1 MPMLLGGTKVNE
13 QSCDIHD
20 VAKAGSDL
28 VALGCTISATRFDDG
43 IIQLQFGSVIS
54 DYVNE
59 IINDVNEGVI
69 SAWDGVQEISAEYA
83 GLASK
88 AAFYA
93 QNGIGV
99 VAGVMQVEV
108 GIAITG
114 STYGLGT
121 PAGAFLVAHG
131 VNNIYEGGV
140 NIYNG
145 PAAKAAQGPTRRAYQ
160 NFFEDKYTGNIVYGG
175 VDLVFS
181 VGGLM
186 RPVRKPDSVELFR
199 RDPLNYESAYKQAG
213 NLALFFEALV
223 DSITINSLVSEERSE
238 IKSK

>member
-1 MPMLLGGTKVNE
+1 MLLGVTKVNE

-83 GLASK
+83 ELASK

-114 STYGLGT
+114 SSYGLGA
-121 PAGAFLVAHG
+121 PVGAFFVAHG
-131 VNNIYEGGV
+131 VNNIYEGGM
-140 NIYNG
+140 NIY
-145 PAAKAAQGPTRRAYQ
+145 QGPTIEAARGPTRSAYQ
-160 NFFEDKYTGNIVYGG
+160 AIFEEDYKGNMAYGAI
-175 VDLVFS
+175 DLFLS
-181 VGGLM
+181 ASGM
-186 RPVRKPDSVELFR
+186 VRLIRKTDSVQLFR
-199 RDPLNYESAYKQAG
+199 RDSLNYEPAYQQSG
-213 NLALFFEALV
+213 RLALFFEALV
-223 DSITINSLVSEERSE
+223 DSITINSMVSEERAE
-238 IKSK
+238 TINN

>member
-1 MPMLLGGTKVNE
+1 MNE

-20 VAKAGSDL
+20 VAKAGADL
-28 VALGCTISATRFDDG
+28 VALGCTISATSFDDG

-59 IINDVNEGVI
+59 IINDVSEGVI

-83 GLASK
+83 ELASK

-99 VAGVMQVEV
+99 VAGVMQVDV
-108 GIAITG
+108 GVAITG

-121 PAGAFLVAHG
+121 PVGAFFVAHG
-131 VNNIYEGGV
+131 VNNIYEGGM
-140 NIYNG
+140 NIYQG
-145 PAAKAAQGPTRRAYQ
+145 PTAKPAQGPTRRAYQ
-160 NFFEDKYTGNIVYGG
+160 AYFKDEYKGNMAYGA
-175 VDLVFS
+175 VDLILS
-181 VGGLM
+181 ARGMM
-186 RPVRKPDSVELFR
+186 RPIRKTDSVQLFR
-199 RDPLNYESAYKQAG
+199 RDPLNYEPAYQQAG
-213 NLALFFEALV
+213 KLALFFEVLV
-223 DSITINSLVSEERSE
+223 DSITISSMVLEEGHE